1 MYIKGFQLDNTGLWC
16 SDACLN
22 YLAMQ
27 PHCCF
32 DWVVPHSCYPRGR
45 LGIVSKWILQQYINR
60 RLKILDQ
67 NSVTKYGNPYQGI
80 QNWLQIRWRKSGI
93 TWIWA
98 MLSLLR
104 VLRHLLLNGI
114 GRIQKFD
121 SLYDVI
127 FLVFYYFTFS

>member
-1 MYIKGFQLDNTGLWC
+1 MCTITRTKLTDKVRSEVILERAGLK
-16 SDACLN
+16 SLTEA
-22 YLAMQ
+22 
-27 PHCCF
+27 
-32 DWVVPHSCYPRGR
+32 V
-45 LGIVSKWILQQYINR
+45 
-60 RLKILDQ
+60 
-67 NSVTKYGNPYQGI
+67 SVTMATLIWKARKEMNTLGFIFENKSSIKNTRSKSVTNYGNPYQDT

-93 TWIWA
+93 TLIWA

-127 FLVFYYFTFS
+127 ILVLYYFTFS